1 MILQKYIDNPLL
13 YQRRK
18 FDFRCFALVTCHHGR
33 TKAYFYRDGYL
44 RTSSKEYVH
53 NNLNLGNK
61 YVHLVNDAVQ
71 KYSEDYGKY
80 EPGNKL
86 SYQEFQKYLTMTFPD
101 KLINLERDIIMQ
113 IKKIVTDTIR
123 ATFHVLDSK
132 KRMNSYELFGYD
144 FMFDDEFKPFLIEV
158 NSNPSLEP
166 SCNILTKLFTQM
178 LDNTFRVAIDPLFP
192 PNDGFSMKKGA
203 TGIEVCPENRFDL
216 IFDERSDGPE
226 LLAKFKTIGKK
237 EKEEVEDINELSGS
251 GDEAEEE
258 VDEVDLEEEID

>member
-18 FDFRCFALVTCHHGR
+18 FDIRCFSLVTCHNG
-33 TKAYFYRDGYL
+33 TMKAYFYRDGYI
-44 RTSSKEYVH
+44 RTSSKEYNH
-53 NNLNLGNK
+53 QNLNLGNK
-61 YVHLVNDAVQ
+61 FIHLVNDAVQ

-86 SYQEFQKYLTMTFPD
+86 SYQEFQKYLTATYPD
-101 KLINLERDIIMQ
+101 KNINLERDIIMQ

-132 KRMNSYELFGYD
+132 RRLNSYELFGYD

-166 SCNILTKLFTQM
+166 SSTLLTKLFSQM
-178 LDNTFRVAIDPLFP
+178 LDNTFRLGIDPLFP
-192 PNDGFSMKKGA
+192 P
-203 TGIEVCPENRFDL
+203 
-216 IFDERSDGPE
+216 
-226 LLAKFKTIGKK
+226 
-237 EKEEVEDINELSGS
+237 
-251 GDEAEEE
+251 
-258 VDEVDLEEEID
+258 